1 MAFSRLC
8 GVTQYSYYMVD
19 IIENT
24 DVSALVPAQWA
35 SAGVTIFEM
44 VGKLALYHTRQ
55 HCAHGARPYVKSHWN
70 YIF

>member
-1 MAFSRLC
+1 MSSIMAFSRLC

-44 VGKLALYHTRQ
+44 VGKLALYHIRQ
-55 HCAHGARPYVKSHWN
+55 HCAQWG
-70 YIF
+70 